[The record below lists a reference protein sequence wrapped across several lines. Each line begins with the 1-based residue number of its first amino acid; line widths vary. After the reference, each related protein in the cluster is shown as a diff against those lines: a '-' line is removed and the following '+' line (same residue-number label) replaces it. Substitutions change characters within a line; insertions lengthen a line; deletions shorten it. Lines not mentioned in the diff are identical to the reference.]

1 MIIDLSRNEKLQ
13 KYRIILSQHT
23 SYLHKLLVYVLICLL
38 LLRFFSEK
46 FLNVCKPAQ
55 PGLLLVWKW
64 HAYQADWREMV
75 IVGWLRSMQSEIFLQ
90 MKFIIFQGVPTK
102 QAAFLLGI
110 LLHII
115 RSLSS
120 HFGSWDYPEKFGI
133 YSQLDRKSK
142 TCFFTFLN
150 VYACWIIRDKS
161 PNLTAFISKIQVFCR
176 PESTDQSGTLW
187 KWISTIFKIKNKYY
201 KQLELKK

>member
-1 MIIDLSRNEKLQ
+1 MFTAAAFFFWEIPKCVQACPTWIIIGME
-13 KYRIILSQHT
+13 
-23 SYLHKLLVYVLICLL
+23 VACLPSWL
-38 LLRFFSEK
+38 
-46 FLNVCKPAQ
+46 
-55 PGLLLVWKW
+55 
-64 HAYQADWREMV
+64 EMV

-90 MKFIIFQGVPTK
+90 MKFIIFQGFPTK

-150 VYACWIIRDKS
+150 VYACWIKRDKS

>member
-1 MIIDLSRNEKLQ
+1 M
-13 KYRIILSQHT
+13 Y
-23 SYLHKLLVYVLICLL
+23 
-38 LLRFFSEK
+38 
-46 FLNVCKPAQ
+46 KPGQ

-64 HAYQADWREMV
+64 HAYQADW
-75 IVGWLRSMQSEIFLQ
+75 GWWMQAGSVLYNQ
-90 MKFIIFQGVPTK
+90 KFSCKWNLSFFKGFPPNRLS
-102 QAAFLLGI
+102 FYLGI

-115 RSLSS
+115 SSLSS
-120 HFGSWDYPEKFGI
+120 HFGSWDYPEMFGI

-150 VYACWIIRDKS
+150 VYACWIKRDKS

-187 KWISTIFKIKNKYY
+187 KRILTIFKIKNKYY